1 MGRFSRFQE
10 LRQVVDDYLTGRRK
24 LRDLESWIVA
34 NLQRV
39 LDSQNDQAIEMV
51 YQIDAD
57 LIELGEGLNDQ
68 LSFDERLESYLRAT
82 QSLTGG

>member
-1 MGRFSRFQE
+1 MFQE
-10 LRQVVDDYLTGRRK
+10 LRQVVDEYLTGQRK

>member
-1 MGRFSRFQE
+1 
-10 LRQVVDDYLTGRRK
+10 
-24 LRDLESWIVA
+24 
-34 NLQRV
+34 
-39 LDSQNDQAIEMV
+39 MV